1 VLTAAIPE
9 DDRGSRSAHSAISAC
24 NLRYR
29 CAAGAKLTQGRRLK
43 TDPPERGTPRR
54 RASICEIARML
65 KGQAQS
71 QNCIFQSMNA
81 LRRTP
86 ACQSLRHSPPKSRTG
101 ASGPE
106 RYSEQRWPFSFSY
119 GISLVAL
126 GTLPGAADTGE
137 QVVAWFRE
145 HRDGVRWS
153 VWAMTVGMLPFAVMF
168 ALSLLPAPHRDV
180 FLIGAIA
187 VIVLYAVQAWT
198 WGGLALH
205 ADRLEPATARTVLDV
220 ALFFGPVLTG
230 GDDNHDG
237 AGHLAGSAWSCG
249 PAAVARRSGRGR
261 LSGAGR

>member
-1 VLTAAIPE
+1 MLKDKRKARLHLSVYERAAEDASMPKPE
-9 DDRGSRSAHSAISAC
+9 TQPTQVADWRVGSRA
-24 NLRYR
+24 LLG
-29 CAAGAKLTQGRRLK
+29 AAVAV
-43 TDPPERGTPRR
+43 
-54 RASICEIARML
+54 
-65 KGQAQS
+65 
-71 QNCIFQSMNA
+71 FV
-81 LRRTP
+81 
-86 ACQSLRHSPPKSRTG
+86 
-101 ASGPE
+101 
-106 RYSEQRWPFSFSY
+106 SY

-168 ALSLLPAPHRDV
+168 ALLRRLLPAPHRDV

-230 GDDNHDG
+230 ATTTMMAPVTLLAVRGHAGLPQWLGVLGAVAFLEQVVETVTIFGSTDFTEPGGAMNLQLG
-237 AGHLAGSAWSCG
+237 AGLTVGWMLAFALWGG
-249 PAAVARRSGRGR
+249 IRGR
-261 LSGAGR
+261 VQDPAT